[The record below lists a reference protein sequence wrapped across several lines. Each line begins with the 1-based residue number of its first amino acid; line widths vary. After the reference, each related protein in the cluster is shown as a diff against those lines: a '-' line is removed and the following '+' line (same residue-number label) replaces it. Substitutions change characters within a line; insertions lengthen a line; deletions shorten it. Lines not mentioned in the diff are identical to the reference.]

1 MAEVFAPYY
10 HKFKCT
16 ADRCRHNCCIGWEI
30 DIDPDT
36 MRLYDSLEGELG
48 EKIRGNIEGD
58 IPHFILSDGDRCP
71 FLNERGLCDIILS
84 LGEDAICDIC
94 TLHPRF
100 KNFYTFFTEVGLG
113 LCCEEVGRVILGEK
127 DKFYIELPTDV
138 QITDEER
145 EFFKIR
151 SEIFDVLQ
159 KREITV
165 LERFQALAEKY
176 SFELSFSLSELLK
189 RYLALDRLDGEWED
203 MLMML
208 SDFSFDG
215 EIFRDAKLAVFF
227 EQLAVYF
234 VFRHLT
240 PENAN
245 YKMAVI
251 FSVMS
256 TYIIGAICD
265 KMRKDGKEPALDDIA
280 EVARMYSSEIE
291 YSEDNLDELNN
302 YIEVVL

>member
-1 MAEVFAPYY
+1 MTEVFAPYY
-10 HKFKCT
+10 HKFKCI
-16 ADRCRHNCCIGWEI
+16 ADQCRHNCCIGWEI

-36 MRLYDSLEGELG
+36 LRLYNSLEGELG
-48 EKIRGNIEGD
+48 EKIRDNIEGD

-71 FLNERGLCDIILS
+71 FLNDCGLCDIILS

-100 KNFYTFFTEVGLG
+100 KNFYTSFTEVGLG
-113 LCCEEVGRVILGEK
+113 LCCEEACRVILGEK
-127 DKFYIELPTDV
+127 DRFYMELPTNV

-145 EFFKIR
+145 EFFKTR
-151 SEIFDVLQ
+151 SEIFDIIQ
-159 KREITV
+159 KREMTV
-165 LERFQALAEKY
+165 WERFHALAEKF
-176 SFELSFSLSELLK
+176 SFELSFSLAELSK
-189 RYLALDRLDGEWED
+189 RYLSLVRLDGEWED

-208 SDFSFDG
+208 SGFSFDG
-215 EIFRDAKLAVFF
+215 EIFRNAQLAVFF

-234 VFRHLT
+234 IFRHLS
-240 PENAN
+240 PEDAN
-245 YKMAVI
+245 YKTAVI

-265 KMRKDGKEPALDDIA
+265 KLRKDGKELALDDIA

-291 YSEDNLDELNN
+291 YSEDNIDELNN